1 MLTTLYKTKFLSTK
15 DLPGIQMAVSQQV
28 QEAIDDA
35 ARSLREGLAFAARS
49 ESAMVVQALG
59 EQITRLEHLGQLD
72 ELITKFEIE
81 MKDKRK

>member
-1 MLTTLYKTKFLSTK
+1 MLITLYKTKSLSTK
-15 DLPGIQMAVSQQV
+15 GLSGNQMAVSQQV

-72 ELITKFEIE
+72 DLISKFEIE